1 MAECHRLTFESC
13 RLRHILTWSH
23 RALATSSGGNL
34 RAVAAGRIEKLWR
47 QFFSDPSQ
55 WWDCRPEK
63 VNSNY
68 PDFKHK
74 HTQDALW
81 LVHRKNPT
89 WVRAQLAA
97 MAPGTVQLDMF
108 PWNRRLARYVKA
120 GQHEKTIELYQ
131 EMQQKGMSPDNFTF
145 VPVLNACASLRALE
159 AGRKVH
165 EKIIQSG
172 CEADVFVGNSLVD
185 MYSKCG
191 SIEDACKVFN
201 NMPSRDVVT
210 WNSMILGHVKCG
222 QGQKA
227 LELFHQMQQK
237 GVQPTPVTLI
247 GVLNACASMFALQEG
262 RCTHEQIIESGW
274 ESDVFVGSSLV
285 DMYAKC
291 GSMED
296 AERVFNKML
305 SRNVVTWNTMIL
317 GYVKCGQGSK
327 ALELFQQMQQEGVQ
341 SDPVTFV
348 GVLNACASMVALE
361 EGRHA
366 HEQIIQSGYES
377 VAVVGNSL
385 IDMYA
390 KCGSIEDAKRVFNKL
405 PSRDVVSWN
414 VMIFGHVKHGQG
426 QKALEL
432 FRQMQE
438 EGVQPAPFTLVGV
451 LNACASVVALEEGR
465 RAHDW
470 VIKSG
475 WDSNVFVG
483 NSLIDMYAKCGSLE
497 DALKVFNKMP
507 SRDVVTW
514 NAMIV
519 GYAIHG
525 HGKEALKQF
534 EQMREE
540 GVQPDD
546 TTFVCLLS
554 ACSHSGLVDEGLCF
568 YSSMSTVYMISANFQ
583 HYTCMVDLLGHA
595 GRLHEAENMV
605 LAMPYKPQVA
615 AWMALLGACRIHGNL
630 EMGEQAAKQVLELEP
645 ENAAGYVLLSNLYT
659 ATGNRD
665 LSENIERQRKERSV
679 KKHLGRTWIEVDNEV
694 HTFVVDD
701 QHHPQMIEIHAE
713 LKRLSGLMHDAGY
726 VPDTN
731 FVLHDVEEEEK
742 VFNLCHHS
750 EKLAIA
756 FGLINSAPG
765 TPLCIRKNLRVCRDC
780 HTSTKFISKVV
791 GRAIMVRDANRFH
804 HFQDGECSCRDY
816 W

>member
-1 MAECHRLTFESC
+1 MAECYRLTFESC

-23 RALATSSGGNL
+23 RALATSSGGNV
-34 RAVAAGRIEKLWR
+34 RAVAAGRREKLWR

-74 HTQDALW
+74 HTQDGLW
-81 LVHRKNPT
+81 LVDRRNPT

-108 PWNRRLARYVKA
+108 SWNRRLARYVKA

-131 EMQQKGMSPDNFTF
+131 EMQQKGTSRDNFTF

-165 EKIIQSG
+165 EEIIQSG
-172 CEADVFVGNSLVD
+172 CKADVFVGSSLVD
-185 MYSKCG
+185 MYAKCG
-191 SIEDACKVFN
+191 SLEDAQRVFSK
-201 NMPSRDVVT
+201 MPTRDAVT
-210 WNSMILGHVKCG
+210 WTAMILGHVKCG

-227 LELFHQMQQK
+227 LELFQQMQQE
-237 GVQPTPVTLI
+237 GVEPDSVTFV
-247 GVLNACASMFALQEG
+247 GVLNACASIFALEEG
-262 RCTHEQIIESGW
+262 RHVHEQIIETGCN
-274 ESDVFVGSSLV
+274 SDVFVGNSLV

-361 EGRHA
+361 EGRHT
-366 HEQIIQSGYES
+366 HGQIIQSGYES
-377 VAVVGNSL
+377 VAFVGNSL

-414 VMIFGHVKHGQG
+414 VMIFGHVKYGQG

-438 EGVQPAPFTLVGV
+438 EGVQPTPLTLVGV

-465 RAHDW
+465 RTHDW

-483 NSLIDMYAKCGSLE
+483 NSLIDMYAKCGSMV

-507 SRDVVTW
+507 FRDVVTW
-514 NAMIV
+514 NAMIG

-525 HGKEALKQF
+525 HGL
-534 EQMREE
+534 R
-540 GVQPDD
+540 
-546 TTFVCLLS
+546 
-554 ACSHSGLVDEGLCF
+554 F
-568 YSSMSTVYMISANFQ
+568 YSSMSTVYMISANLQ
-583 HYTCMVDLLGHA
+583 HYTCMVDLLGRA
-595 GRLHEAENMV
+595 GCLHEAENMV
-605 LAMPYKPQVA
+605 LAMRYKPQVA
-615 AWMALLGACRIHGNL
+615 AWRALLGACRIHGNV
-630 EMGEQAAKQVLELEP
+630 EMGERVAKQVLELEP
-645 ENAAGYVLLSNLYT
+645 KNAAGYVLLSNLYT

-665 LSENIERQRKERSV
+665 LSENIERERKERSV
-679 KKHLGRTWIEVDNEV
+679 KKHPGRTWIEVDNEV

-701 QHHPQMIEIHAE
+701 QHHPQMVEIHAE

-742 VFNLCHHS
+742 VFHLCHHS

-765 TPLCIRKNLRVCRDC
+765 TPPCIRKNLRVCRDC

>member
-1 MAECHRLTFESC
+1 
-13 RLRHILTWSH
+13 
-23 RALATSSGGNL
+23 
-34 RAVAAGRIEKLWR
+34 
-47 QFFSDPSQ
+47 
-55 WWDCRPEK
+55 
-63 VNSNY
+63 
-68 PDFKHK
+68 
-74 HTQDALW
+74 
-81 LVHRKNPT
+81 
-89 WVRAQLAA
+89 VRAQLAA

-108 PWNRRLARYVKA
+108 SWNRRLARYVKA

-165 EKIIQSG
+165 EEIIQSG
-172 CEADVFVGNSLVD
+172 CKADVFVGSSLVD

-210 WNSMILGHVKCG
+210 WNAMILGHVKCG

-305 SRNVVTWNTMIL
+305 SRNVVTWDTMIL

-414 VMIFGHVKHGQG
+414 VMIFGHVKYGQG

-438 EGVQPAPFTLVGV
+438 EGVQPTPLTLVGV

-465 RAHDW
+465 RTHDW

-483 NSLIDMYAKCGSLE
+483 NSLIDMYAKCGSLV

-514 NAMIV
+514 NAMIG

-554 ACSHSGLVDEGLCF
+554 ACSHSGLVDEGLRF
-568 YSSMSTVYMISANFQ
+568 YSSMSTVYMISANLQ
-583 HYTCMVDLLGHA
+583 HYTCMVDLLGRA

-615 AWMALLGACRIHGNL
+615 AWMALLGACRIHGNV
-630 EMGEQAAKQVLELEP
+630 EMGERVAKQVLELEP

-665 LSENIERQRKERSV
+665 LSKNIERQRKERSV
-679 KKHLGRTWIEVDNEV
+679 KKHPGRTWIEVDNEV

-742 VFNLCHHS
+742 VFHLCHHS

>member
-1 MAECHRLTFESC
+1 MADAAVDAPMPECPSSPRPSSSSLDSHAFDSVTFVGVLNACASIVALEEG
-13 RLRHILTWSH
+13 RHVHEQIIETGCNSDVFVGNSLVDMYAKCGSMEDAERVFNKMLSRNVVTWNTMIL
-23 RALATSSGGNL
+23 G
-34 RAVAAGRIEKLWR
+34 
-47 QFFSDPSQ
+47 
-55 WWDCRPEK
+55 
-63 VNSNY
+63 
-68 PDFKHK
+68 
-74 HTQDALW
+74 
-81 LVHRKNPT
+81 
-89 WVRAQLAA
+89 
-97 MAPGTVQLDMF
+97 
-108 PWNRRLARYVKA
+108 YVKYA
-120 GQHEKTIELYQ
+120 LKVFNKMPSRDVVTWNAMIGGYAIHGHGKEALKQFEQMRE
-131 EMQQKGMSPDNFTF
+131 EGMSPDSFTF
-145 VPVLNACASLRALE
+145 VPVLNACASLLALE

-165 EKIIQSG
+165 EEIIQSG
-172 CEADVFVGNSLVD
+172 CKADVFVGSSLVD

-210 WNSMILGHVKCG
+210 WNAMILGHVKCG

-237 GVQPTPVTLI
+237 
-247 GVLNACASMFALQEG
+247 
-262 RCTHEQIIESGW
+262 
-274 ESDVFVGSSLV
+274 DVFVGSSVV

-327 ALELFQQMQQEGVQ
+327 ALELFHQMQQK
-341 SDPVTFV
+341 
-348 GVLNACASMVALE
+348 VAF
-361 EGRHA
+361 
-366 HEQIIQSGYES
+366 
-377 VAVVGNSL
+377 VGNSL

-390 KCGSIEDAKRVFNKL
+390 KCGSMEDAKRVFNKL

-414 VMIFGHVKHGQG
+414 VMIFGHVKYGQG

-432 FRQMQE
+432 FRQLQE
-438 EGVQPAPFTLVGV
+438 EGVQPDFMTLVGV

-514 NAMIV
+514 NAMIG

-525 HGKEALKQF
+525 HGKEALRQF
-534 EQMREE
+534 EQMHEE

-554 ACSHSGLVDEGLCF
+554 ACSHSGLVDEGLRF
-568 YSSMSTVYMISANFQ
+568 YSSMSTVYMISANLQ
-583 HYTCMVDLLGHA
+583 HYTCMVDLLGRA

-615 AWMALLGACRIHGNL
+615 AWRALLGACRIHGNV
-630 EMGEQAAKQVLELEP
+630 EMGERVAKQVLELEP

-665 LSENIERQRKERSV
+665 LGKNIERQRKERSV
-679 KKHLGRTWIEVDNEV
+679 KKHPGRTWIEVDNEV

-742 VFNLCHHS
+742 VFHLCHHS

-791 GRAIMVRDANRFH
+791 GRAIMVTDANRFH

>member
-1 MAECHRLTFESC
+1 M
-13 RLRHILTWSH
+13 
-23 RALATSSGGNL
+23 
-34 RAVAAGRIEKLWR
+34 
-47 QFFSDPSQ
+47 FS
-55 WWDCRPEK
+55 
-63 VNSNY
+63 
-68 PDFKHK
+68 
-74 HTQDALW
+74 
-81 LVHRKNPT
+81 
-89 WVRAQLAA
+89 
-97 MAPGTVQLDMF
+97 
-108 PWNRRLARYVKA
+108 WNRRLARYVKA

-165 EKIIQSG
+165 EEIIQSG
-172 CEADVFVGNSLVD
+172 CKADVFVGNSLVD

-210 WNSMILGHVKCG
+210 WNAMILGHV
-222 QGQKA
+222 
-227 LELFHQMQQK
+227 
-237 GVQPTPVTLI
+237 
-247 GVLNACASMFALQEG
+247 N
-262 RCTHEQIIESGW
+262 
-274 ESDVFVGSSLV
+274 
-285 DMYAKC
+285 
-291 GSMED
+291 
-296 AERVFNKML
+296 
-305 SRNVVTWNTMIL
+305 
-317 GYVKCGQGSK
+317 
-327 ALELFQQMQQEGVQ
+327 
-341 SDPVTFV
+341 
-348 GVLNACASMVALE
+348 
-361 EGRHA
+361 
-366 HEQIIQSGYES
+366 
-377 VAVVGNSL
+377 L

-414 VMIFGHVKHGQG
+414 VMIFGHVKYGQG

-438 EGVQPAPFTLVGV
+438 EGVQPAPLTLVGV

-514 NAMIV
+514 NAMIG

-554 ACSHSGLVDEGLCF
+554 ACSHSGLVDEGLRF
-568 YSSMSTVYMISANFQ
+568 YSSMSTVYMISADFQ
-583 HYTCMVDLLGHA
+583 HYTCMVDLLGRA

-615 AWMALLGACRIHGNL
+615 AWMALLGACRIHGNV
-630 EMGEQAAKQVLELEP
+630 EMGERVAKQVLELEP

-665 LSENIERQRKERSV
+665 LSKNIERQRKERSV
-679 KKHLGRTWIEVDNEV
+679 KKHPGRTWIEVDNEV

-701 QHHPQMIEIHAE
+701 QHHLQMIEIHAE
-713 LKRLSGLMHDAGY
+713 LKRLSGLMHYAGY

-765 TPLCIRKNLRVCRDC
+765 TPLCIRKNLRVCRHC

>member
-23 RALATSSGGNL
+23 RALATSSGGNV

-63 VNSNY
+63 VNSNH

-74 HTQDALW
+74 HTQDGLW
-81 LVHRKNPT
+81 LVDRKNPT

-97 MAPGTVQLDMF
+97 MAPGTVQLHMF
-108 PWNRRLARYVKA
+108 SWNRRLARYVKA

-159 AGRKVH
+159 AGKKVH
-165 EKIIQSG
+165 EEIIQSG

-210 WNSMILGHVKCG
+210 WNAMILGHVKCG

-237 GVQPTPVTLI
+237 GVQPTPVTLT

-285 DMYAKC
+285 DMYAKR

-414 VMIFGHVKHGQG
+414 VMIFGHVKYGQG
-426 QKALEL
+426 QKAREL

-438 EGVQPAPFTLVGV
+438 EGVQPTPSTVVGV
-451 LNACASVVALEEGR
+451 LNACASVVALDEGR

-475 WDSNVFVG
+475 WDLNVFVG

-525 HGKEALKQF
+525 LGKEALKQF

-554 ACSHSGLVDEGLCF
+554 ACSHSGLVDEGLRF

-583 HYTCMVDLLGHA
+583 HYTCMVDLLGRA

-615 AWMALLGACRIHGNL
+615 AWMALLGACRIHGNV
-630 EMGEQAAKQVLELEP
+630 EMGKRAAKQVLELEP

-665 LSENIERQRKERSV
+665 LSENIEQQRKERSV
-679 KKHLGRTWIEVDNEV
+679 KKHRGHTWIEVDNEV

-756 FGLINSAPG
+756 FGLIKSAPG

>member
-23 RALATSSGGNL
+23 RALTTFSGGNV
-34 RAVAAGRIEKLWR
+34 RAVGIEKLWR

-81 LVHRKNPT
+81 LVHRKKPT

-108 PWNRRLARYVKA
+108 SWNRRLARYVKA

-131 EMQQKGMSPDNFTF
+131 EMQQKGMSPDNFFF

-165 EKIIQSG
+165 EEIIQSG

-210 WNSMILGHVKCG
+210 WNAMISGHVKCG

-237 GVQPTPVTLI
+237 GVQPTPVTLM

-262 RCTHEQIIESGW
+262 RRTHEHIIESGW

-285 DMYAKC
+285 
-291 GSMED
+291 
-296 AERVFNKML
+296 
-305 SRNVVTWNTMIL
+305 
-317 GYVKCGQGSK
+317 
-327 ALELFQQMQQEGVQ
+327 
-341 SDPVTFV
+341 
-348 GVLNACASMVALE
+348 
-361 EGRHA
+361 
-366 HEQIIQSGYES
+366 
-377 VAVVGNSL
+377 
-385 IDMYA
+385 DMYA

-414 VMIFGHVKHGQG
+414 VMILGHVKCGQG

-432 FRQMQE
+432 FQQMQQ
-438 EGVQPAPFTLVGV
+438 EGVQSDPVTLVGV

-465 RAHDW
+465 CAHDW

-475 WDSNVFVG
+475 WDSIVFVG

-514 NAMIV
+514 NAMIG

-546 TTFVCLLS
+546 TTFGCLLS
-554 ACSHSGLVDEGLCF
+554 ACSHSGLVDEGLSF
-568 YSSMSTVYMISANFQ
+568 YSSMSTVYMISANLQ
-583 HYTCMVDLLGHA
+583 HYTCMVDLLGRA

-605 LAMPYKPQVA
+605 MAMPCKPHVA
-615 AWMALLGACRIHGNL
+615 VWMALLSACRIHGHV
-630 EMGEQAAKQVLELEP
+630 EMAERIAKRILELEP
-645 ENAAGYVLLSNLYT
+645 DNAAVYVLLSDIY
-659 ATGNRD
+659 AAGGNKR
-665 LSENIERQRKERSV
+665 LCQTIEQQRKEKGV
-679 KKHLGRTWIEVDNEV
+679 NKQPGRTWIEVNNEV

-701 QHHPQMIEIHAE
+701 QDHPQMREIHAE
-713 LKRLSGLMHDAGY
+713 LQRLSGHMHDAGY
-726 VPDTN
+726 RPCKK
-731 FVLHDVEEEEK
+731 FIMHDVDEEEK
-742 VFNLCHHS
+742 VFRLCHHS

-756 FGLINSAPG
+756 FGFINSALG
-765 TPLCIRKNLRVCRDC
+765 TTGDASNLSCQSLYQV
-780 HTSTKFISKVV
+780 HFVYSSKSSGIVTQSKSNST
-791 GRAIMVRDANRFH
+791 
-804 HFQDGECSCRDY
+804 CC
-816 W
+816 